1 MHTDV
6 LKLACLNEYEA
17 VDYSKPADGQH
28 NSTQDNVYYSSI
40 PSQERV
46 TSTAAIALPHNSNKE
61 QQLIKNLANPL
72 AYEFFFFAGSIEVVC
87 LLFAGMSYFYKYV
100 DPNLLSPSFTS
111 DLRVDQDV
119 PKDGRENRSLMRERE
134 SPPPPYYGD
143 DMMATSDVD
152 DTSQP

>member
-1 MHTDV
+1 MRFCAVSSPAGVFHSPADYSEPVPLPKHCPAANSYLSPSNNLKPYSQPYPFPDHVPADYCDPVKTSVYEQPCLHTDV

-72 AYEFFFFAGSIEVVC
+72 YEVNQSSSSNI
-87 LLFAGMSYFYKYV
+87 
-100 DPNLLSPSFTS
+100 N
-111 DLRVDQDV
+111 
-119 PKDGRENRSLMRERE
+119 
-134 SPPPPYYGD
+134 
-143 DMMATSDVD
+143 
-152 DTSQP
+152 